1 MPIIIEQGRAFLQG
15 ENIYQFYL
23 LDNGV
28 LTQAVRQPG
37 NVLAFLPSIIL
48 NIDPRILS
56 ILYTI
61 VGGYFLFKIR
71 HNDLKKIEFDSRF
84 LSTIILITI
93 FFLFP
98 YRLVRMDL
106 YEPPFWFLFILLI
119 YFLKSKKY
127 LISSVVF
134 GLGIFT
140 QVWFWIFI
148 PFFSLYILKNNRFK
162 DSLKYISLSLLIGFG
177 LLSIFI
183 LRDPSA
189 YYYHIFGYYRDVLV
203 TQTIYWNNY
212 YLTPVLHQIGM
223 QNLNQIIQFTGIG
236 LLGIFALKFLKNLR
250 SFVLFCSLA
259 FLVFIQ
265 FNSLTWNYFYI
276 NLVLFLITFVILKE
290 ERDS

>member
-1 MPIIIEQGRAFLQG
+1 
-15 ENIYQFYL
+15 
-23 LDNGV
+23 
-28 LTQAVRQPG
+28 
-37 NVLAFLPSIIL
+37 
-48 NIDPRILS
+48 
-56 ILYTI
+56 
-61 VGGYFLFKIR
+61 
-71 HNDLKKIEFDSRF
+71 
-84 LSTIILITI
+84 
-93 FFLFP
+93 
-98 YRLVRMDL
+98 MDL

-183 LRDPSA
+183 LRDLSA

-212 YLTPVLHQIGM
+212 YLTPVLHQIGV
-223 QNLNQIIQFTGIG
+223 QNLNQIIQFTSIG
-236 LLGIFALKFLKNLR
+236 LLGIFALKFLKILR

-265 FNSLTWNYFYI
+265 FIHLHGIISTST
-276 NLVLFLITFVILKE
+276 LFCF
-290 ERDS
+290 